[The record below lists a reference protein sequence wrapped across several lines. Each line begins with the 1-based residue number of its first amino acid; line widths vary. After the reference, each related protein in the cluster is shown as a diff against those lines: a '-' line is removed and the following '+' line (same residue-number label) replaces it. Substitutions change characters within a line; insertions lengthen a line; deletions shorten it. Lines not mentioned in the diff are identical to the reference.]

1 MLFRSVD
8 SAVLQQELAA
18 LEAFRQFFA
27 NGLLDDALSC
37 GAEEA
42 LMVADSENMA
52 AEDAWQ
58 PENPASVT
66 NPASREA
73 NALARIVFMVVD
85 FLPELF

>member
-1 MLFRSVD
+1 MSSCTYVPASLVCEIC
-8 SAVLQQELAA
+8 VV
-18 LEAFRQFFA
+18 
-27 NGLLDDALSC
+27 DDALSC

-58 PENPASVT
+58 LENPASVT

>member
-1 MLFRSVD
+1 MLFRS
-8 SAVLQQELAA
+8 
-18 LEAFRQFFA
+18 
-27 NGLLDDALSC
+27 DALSC